1 LREGERRLREDAGV
15 LREDERGAGVRFAF
29 TDRHGGVSR
38 PPYASLNLATHVGDD
53 PAAVATNRAR
63 LGAEIGVPIAWM
75 DQVHG
80 TAVAVVES
88 PDDPPPQ
95 ADALVTRTR
104 GLALGVLVADC
115 TPVLAADPF
124 AGVVGVA
131 HAGRK
136 GLALGVVPALL
147 TAMAD
152 AGATEITARVGPSVC
167 GRCYP
172 VPADLQAEV
181 VRAVPGARST
191 AADGSPSLE
200 LAAGVVD
207 QLTEAGVSVEWL
219 PECSVEE
226 PDLYSYRRDGGVT
239 GRYAG
244 LVWLP

>member
-1 LREGERRLREDAGV
+1 MLRH
-15 LREDERGAGVRFAF
+15 DERGPGLGFAF

-53 PAAVATNRAR
+53 PAAVAANRG
-63 LGAEIGVPIAWM
+63 LVSAEIGVPIAWM
-75 DQVHG
+75 EQVHG
-80 TAVAVVES
+80 VTVAVVDG
-88 PDDPPPQ
+88 PADPPPQ
-95 ADALVTRTR
+95 ADALVTTTR

-115 TPVLAADPF
+115 TPVLAADPV

-147 TAMAD
+147 AAMAEV
-152 AGATEITARVGPSVC
+152 GATDLTARVGPSVC

-172 VPADLQAEV
+172 VPAQMQEEV
-181 VRAVPGARST
+181 ARVVPGARST

-207 QLTEAGVSVEWL
+207 QLTAAGVAVEWL
-219 PECSVEE
+219 PECSVEDA
-226 PDLYSYRRDGGVT
+226 DLFSYRRDGGIT